1 MTNVTESVYL
11 INGARTPI
19 GSFLGQFQSITAPT
33 LGSLAIQATL
43 EKSGVAAN
51 QINEVIMGCVLP
63 AGQGQAPA
71 RQAMIKAG
79 IPTHV
84 GATTINKVCGSGL
97 KAVMFAANQVRCEQ
111 SDFIVAGGMESMSQA
126 PFYQKEIRSGNKMGH
141 VSLLDGMIL
150 DGLWDPYNNFHMG
163 NAAEMCVQKYQFSR
177 EAQDEYASQSY
188 KRALDTLSAS
198 GFKEEIVAV
207 PVPQRKGDPLLVD
220 GDEQPLKGDIS
231 KLSTLRPAFQKE
243 GGTITA
249 GNASSINDGA
259 AAILVASESA
269 VKANHL
275 KPMAKILGYTTFSQ
289 EPAWFTTA
297 PVGAIQKVLKNLN
310 LSLDDI
316 DLFEINEAFAVV
328 VMAAQEELKI
338 PLEKINVRG
347 GAIALGHPIGA
358 SGARILVTLLHSLK
372 HLDKKLGLATLCIG
386 GGEAVA
392 MVVERCD

>member
-1 MTNVTESVYL
+1 MTESVYL

-19 GSFLGQFQSITAPT
+19 GSFLGQFQSISAPI

-97 KAVMFAANQVRCEQ
+97 KAVMYAANQVRCEQ

-259 AAILVASESA
+259 AAVLVASESA
-269 VKANHL
+269 VKAHHL
-275 KPMAKILGYTTFSQ
+275 NPMAKILGYATFSQ
-289 EPAWFTTA
+289 DPAWFTTA